1 MRYFPLVSKPRTRRD
16 AIVWKR
22 SSLLPSFEKGML
34 PEDKDNLV
42 RARVELLINIWDSGR
57 SLQKPFMLHLYYN
70 VAYCA
75 A

>member
-1 MRYFPLVSKPRTRRD
+1 M
-16 AIVWKR
+16 
-22 SSLLPSFEKGML
+22 LPSFEKGML